1 MGSFQGQQSQIRPA
15 GGTGVRWAEEG
26 AGPWEAFISGH
37 PAKRWRSRWLL
48 QEVAARLG
56 GQVAWTSY
64 ADGGIHA
71 RYGDSYRAPAVAS
84 SVTTQVQAISRA
96 DLDYLSERLAGI
108 VLDGAQRSIQTARRS
123 SAMAGRASA

>member
-64 ADGGIHA
+64 ADGGIHTH
-71 RYGDSYRAPAVAS
+71 DSYRPSAVAS

-96 DLDYLSERLAGI
+96 DLDYLSDRLAGI